1 MFFASECVPFMSLP
15 NFLTL
20 FRIFVIPFL
29 VLSFYLPTPNKYLYS
44 AAIFAIAALTDAL
57 DGWLARNLG
66 VMSKFGEFLD
76 PVADKLLVAVTLVL
90 LVSKLD
96 YLAIPAAIIV
106 GREIIVSALRE
117 WMAELGKRAS
127 VAVSFVGK
135 LKTAIQML
143 ALFCLLAVHPVNLT
157 QQKWMVVVTMIGYV
171 SLYVAAF
178 LTLWSMVV
186 YLRMA
191 WSSLTAGLSTQ

>member
-1 MFFASECVPFMSLP
+1 MSLP

-29 VLSFYLPTPNKYLYS
+29 VLAFYLPAPHKYLCS
-44 AAIFAIAALTDAL
+44 AIIFTIAALTDAL

-127 VAVSFVGK
+127 IVVSFIGK
-135 LKTAIQML
+135 LKTTIQMV
-143 ALFCLLAVHPVNLT
+143 ALVILLAINPEMMG
-157 QQKWMVVVTMIGYV
+157 QQKWMLTMAIIGYV
-171 SLYVAAF
+171 ALYVAAF

-186 YLRMA
+186 YLKMA
-191 WSSLTAGLSTQ
+191 WSSLGLDLSADK